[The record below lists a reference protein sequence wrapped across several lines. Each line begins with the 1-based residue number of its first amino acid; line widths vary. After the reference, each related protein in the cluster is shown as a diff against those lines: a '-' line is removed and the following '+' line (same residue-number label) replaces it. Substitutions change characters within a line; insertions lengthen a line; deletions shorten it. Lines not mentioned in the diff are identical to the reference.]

1 MIPVLLPL
9 AQLSDW
15 RKSLSRF
22 AAKQKKAGLSR
33 LLRCNDFA

>member
-9 AQLSDW
+9 AQLPGR
-15 RKSLSRF
+15 RKPFSVS

-33 LLRCNDFA
+33 LLCCNGFS